1 MDIQTFYEE
10 RESLQSEAK
19 FPFKYLLKYPQ
30 FECIKKGIE
39 VFQHSREYFLDC
51 VPRFGKTSAAYYLG
65 LNIIKSNVIV
75 IFTGITTKT
84 EWEGDIRKNFNIPN
98 LKFYSDNEILKSM
111 DIDNL
116 DPNYTHVFYC
126 NLMLLERNG
135 EVETKLISG
144 LSKYKVTYILDEVHH
159 FVGSKNVQQYV
170 EAIRKYLN
178 YYLVFLTGTAY
189 TDFCRSF
196 REENIYRCTYEDTWN
211 YKRAGL
217 VDYCLPKMHLTIP
230 TELASILD
238 KETHDYL
245 KLWQTKTKAEK
256 AIEVILKS
264 IKAMGVEKENLHN
277 FLVICNRKINDE
289 ARECDTLNELLSKHK
304 GCTSRVVYGGAK
316 DDEGKEWNSNSV
328 NKYLKENPNTYNFLL
343 TNSKF
348 CTGSTIKELQGVLF
362 LCNPPTAIKFVQ
374 ASFRCTSL
382 YDDGRKK
389 TDAYI
394 FCFEKYTAFEI
405 LPMIYND
412 SLSIPN
418 KKYLKRIK
426 QDIDVKILDESLSL
440 KEISFSDVTRFKDT
454 FVKNRDSL
462 KNEISSLD
470 NSYEVLSKL
479 LDDYAWMFG
488 NIKVVVAKEE
498 APKGNS
504 NKKYDTSNMESPNS
518 KRKKEPDNSKTDSSS
533 PHLIN
538 LIQNSLIE
546 VLESLTDKDL
556 IYPRDGSISFREA
569 TLDTTKDILDV
580 YGFPLEALKF
590 IRENLPI
597 LCFRVVKNRLSK
609 LGEYND

>member
-1 MDIQTFYEE
+1 MMDIQDFYRE
-10 RESLQSEAK
+10 RKSFQSKAK

-30 FECIKKGIE
+30 FECIKKGIK

-65 LNIIKSNVIV
+65 LNIIKSNIIV
-75 IFTGITTKT
+75 IFTGITTKP
-84 EWEGDIRKNFNIPN
+84 EWEGEIKSNFNVPN
-98 LKFYSDNEILKSM
+98 LKFYSDNEALKSM
-111 DIDNL
+111 NIDNL

-126 NLMLLERNG
+126 NLMLMERNG
-135 EVETKLISG
+135 EVEYKLLSG

-170 EAIRKYLN
+170 SLIRKCSN

-196 REENIYRCTYEDTWN
+196 KEENIYRCTYEDTWN

-217 VDYCLPKMHLTIP
+217 IDYCLPKLHLTIP

-245 KLWQTKTKAEK
+245 KLWQTKAKAEK
-256 AIEVILKS
+256 AIEIILKS

-277 FLVICNRKINDE
+277 FLVICNKKTNNED
-289 ARECDTLNELLSKHK
+289 RECDVLNELLSKHK
-304 GCTSRVVYGGAK
+304 ECTSRVVYGGAK
-316 DDEGKEWNSNSV
+316 DDKGKEWDSNSV
-328 NKYLKENPNTYNFLL
+328 NEYLKENPNTYNFLL

-362 LCNPPTAIKFVQ
+362 LCNTPTTIKFVQ

-382 YDDGRKK
+382 YDDGRAK

-394 FCFEKYTAFEI
+394 FCFEKYAAFEI

-412 SLSIPN
+412 TLSIPN
-418 KKYLKRIK
+418 KECLKRIK
-426 QDIDVKILDESLSL
+426 QDIDVKILDESFSL
-440 KEISFSDVTRFKDT
+440 KEISFSDVTRFEDN

-462 KNEISSLD
+462 KNEIATLNDS
-470 NSYEVLSKL
+470 NEVLSKL
-479 LDDYAWMFG
+479 LNDYAWMFG
-488 NIKVVVAKEE
+488 NIKISTKEE
-498 APKGNS
+498 APKENS
-504 NKKYDTSNMESPNS
+504 NKKYDTSNMKSPNS
-518 KRKKEPDNSKTDSSS
+518 KQEKEPDNSKTDSSNT
-533 PHLIN
+533 HLIN

-546 VLESLTDKDL
+546 VLKSLTDKDL
-556 IYPRDGSISFREA
+556 IYPRDGSISFREDNSDTTRA
-569 TLDTTKDILDV
+569 ILDT
-580 YGFPLEALKF
+580 YGFPLDALKF
-590 IRENLPI
+590 IRKKLPI
-597 LCFRVVKNRLSK
+597 LCLKVVKNRLSK
-609 LGEYND
+609 LGEYNG